1 MPASRTQLLPP
12 SPALAP
18 YVQAIAVRRPSA
30 QGPLLPAVQCFP
42 ANVLGALTVLH
53 RGDWLDADTGQPMA
67 PLELAGP
74 RLVPARRRYAND
86 PAVTTVLLRPGVLN
100 WLFDMPAADWVGQ
113 RRPVHEVI
121 GSAATAELSR
131 SLDRAPGTA
140 AQVWLIEQQVQAW
153 IVAAKRRTVWQ
164 SPPTVPVHACS
175 VTAWAQAEN
184 ASPRQLQRR
193 VTSALGLT
201 PKALMRILRLQ
212 GSLRSLA
219 SGLPIAETAKS
230 HGFSHPAHMVK
241 EFRSLT
247 GLSPAAVK
255 RDLKRHEGLPWWAA
269 SCGSEM
275 GVELASS
282 HVGPFAT

>member
-18 YVQAIAVRRPSA
+18 FVQAIAVRRPSA

-100 WLFDMPAADWVGQ
+100 WLFDMPATDWVGR

-121 GSAATAELSR
+121 GSAPTAELSR
-131 SLDRAPGTA
+131 SLDRASGTA
-140 AQVWLIEQQVQAW
+140 AQVWLIEQQVQGW
-153 IVAAKRRTVWQ
+153 VER
-164 SPPTVPVHACS
+164 
-175 VTAWAQAEN
+175 AQAR
-184 ASPRQLQRR
+184 AAWTPPPDAPPGTTVLDWALTAPWSARQLQRR
-193 VTSALGLT
+193 VNERLGLT
-201 PKALMRILRLQ
+201 PKAWLRIERLQ
-212 GSLRSLA
+212 ASLA
-219 SGLPIAETAKS
+219 ALAQGASLADIATRCGYS
-230 HGFSHPAHMVK
+230 HAAHMAR
-241 EFRSLT
+241 EFRALT
-247 GLSPAAVK
+247 GLSPAGVR
-255 RDLKRHEGLPWWAA
+255 RDLACHEGLPWR
-269 SCGSEM
+269 
-275 GVELASS
+275 LADARAPHDLDAQAFTQS
-282 HVGPFAT
+282 T